1 MVEYKCSK
9 CEKSFKNKQDFNRH
23 LNRSKS
29 CDEIISNFKCEY
41 CDKKYTRRYNLIRHV
56 EEKHKNSKIKNTIN
70 TKNGN
75 NSVGDHNISQNGDNN
90 NVTINNQFFLLPFGS
105 YQLEKDLSIED
116 ILAIF
121 SSKCGAIEMIIL
133 KTHLNPKL
141 PQYHNCGITDLH
153 ISYGLIYDGNSW
165 KCKPITDIMH
175 DLIENGQK
183 KSLELYDK
191 IKNFIQDDIREEIKN
206 DLDDDKCLLYP
217 RYGHNKKDKNG
228 KKELVKHL
236 KPTFY
241 NHRELVKTAIKNS
254 GKEII
259 EIKKSETSNI
269 LKQGVTFQDI
279 EAHLK
284 NDEQNIK
291 KLLLKKELA
300 MYILKEHNN
309 INPSKYFEITNK
321 INKTNTIK
329 HIDILVKLLIESYC
343 DKININNLVIDEI
356 INEEIN
362 NQNRVYDFLSA

>member
-1 MVEYKCSK
+1 MIEYKCSK
-9 CEKSFKNKQDFNRH
+9 CDKSFNTKKDLNRH
-23 LNRSKS
+23 LNRRKS
-29 CDEIISNFKCEY
+29 CDEIISDFKCEH
-41 CDKKYTRRYNLIRHV
+41 CNKKYTRRYNLIRHM
-56 EEKHKNSKIKNTIN
+56 EEKHINSKTKNTN
-70 TKNGN
+70 NGN
-75 NSVGDHNISQNGDNN
+75 NSIGDKNISQNGDNN
-90 NVTINNQFFLLPFGS
+90 NVNITNQYFLLPFGS

-153 ISYGLIYDGNSW
+153 VSYGLIYDGASW
-165 KCKPITDIMH
+165 IFKPITDIMH

-206 DLDDDKCLLYP
+206 DLDDDKYLLYP
-217 RYGHNKKDKNG
+217 RHDHDKNDRNA
-228 KKELVKHL
+228 KRELVKHL
-236 KPTFY
+236 KPNFY
-241 NHRELVKTAIKNS
+241 NQRGLVKTAIKNS

-284 NDEQNIK
+284 NDEHNKK
-291 KLLLKKELA
+291 KLSLKKELA

-309 INPSKYFEITNK
+309 INDFKYFEIMEK
-321 INKTNTIK
+321 INKTNTIE
-329 HIDILVKLLIESYC
+329 HIDILTKLLIKSYC
-343 DKININNLVIDEI
+343 SKIDINNIVVDQI
-356 INEEIN
+356 IRKAIG
-362 NQNRVYDFLSA
+362 NQVKVYNFLRE